1 MRLALAGGVRPAILI
16 AHAALAAHR
25 KCFSPVAFAYGR
37 GIRIYGDC
45 QSAKTNT
52 DQQEW
57 MARAV
62 LELPHKAT
70 IGARW
75 LNQSNGKLSER
86 RFYNRSEPLALAEP
100 LPFGWSHY
108 SMNDEGDTGCLMVH
122 LPPQSLPA
130 PSMSTSFWPFA
141 RKAESR
147 LNPPQPPACG
157 IFSRP

>member
-1 MRLALAGGVRPAILI
+1 M
-16 AHAALAAHR
+16 
-25 KCFSPVAFAYGR
+25 CFSPVAVAYGR

-75 LNQSNGKLSER
+75 LNQSSGKRSER
-86 RFYNRSEPLALAEP
+86 RFYNRSEPLVLAEP

-130 PSMSTSFWPFA
+130 PMSKSFWPLA
-141 RKAESR
+141 QKAESR
-147 LNPPQPPACG
+147 LNYPQPPACG